1 MCIKNT
7 YIQEKQCEAYVE
19 DLNRVELIDYFNTLA
34 QNTKETPFQCEG
46 CKKFYSYKRS
56 LSKHMESIC
65 PHTKKEKSVTISASV
80 LNELLEKGLNK
91 ILEEL
96 KQQFVPQ
103 TINNTNINTN
113 IILNCFYSP
122 NMEHVEKSFLT
133 DCILNQDLP
142 TVIERVYY
150 LGESPENRSI
160 YLDENGSYSIYED
173 GKWVKNSDVV
183 KELFDQG
190 FRFLSCHRRENRSEV
205 EPLLSCDTKNWFD
218 AIIDEDDEIVDPI
231 MKDIKLSLSNN
242 KSTLKQKI
250 KF

>member
-1 MCIKNT
+1 MADPKFKCPRCGLGMNHKCVLKTHIYKK
-7 YIQEKQCEAYVE
+7 KQCEAYVE

-46 CKKFYSYKRS
+46 CKKFYSCKRS

-65 PHTKKEKSVTISASV
+65 KKEKCVTISASV

-103 TINNTNINTN
+103 TINTTNISNTN

-122 NMEHVEKSFLT
+122 NMEH
-133 DCILNQDLP
+133 
-142 TVIERVYY
+142 
-150 LGESPENRSI
+150 
-160 YLDENGSYSIYED
+160 
-173 GKWVKNSDVV
+173 
-183 KELFDQG
+183 
-190 FRFLSCHRRENRSEV
+190 V